1 MKKSA
6 PKYNGWLVSDEFHKR
21 ALAAWGYATVGSFF
35 VMILVAGAW
44 AVLAILAW
52 IFGMLAA

>member
-1 MKKSA
+1 MKH
-6 PKYNGWLVSDEFHKR
+6 KYDGWLVSDEFHKR
-21 ALAAWGYATVGSFF
+21 ALAAWGYATMGSIF

-52 IFGMLAA
+52 LFGLMA